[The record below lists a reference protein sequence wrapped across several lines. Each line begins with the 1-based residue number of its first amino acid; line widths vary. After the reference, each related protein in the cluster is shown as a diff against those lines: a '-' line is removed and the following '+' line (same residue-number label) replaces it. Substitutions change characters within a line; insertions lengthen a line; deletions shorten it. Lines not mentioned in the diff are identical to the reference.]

1 MPGSVSE
8 ARPYRDAFG
17 AMVGTALGAG
27 LLSALVEALLTL
39 RGAAGVQ
46 AADAVAFARI
56 AFGLY
61 LGLALVVGLTE
72 GVVVGAVRATHG
84 SGGLRRGWRALVAD
98 AELDRRLAA
107 ALVAGALAALVFAL
121 LVAGLAMGLVAKV
134 ERQSTGALLL
144 GFVAVALVPL
154 LAALWYP
161 TYRVT
166 RRLARAIP
174 RGASFPATATLVV
187 AGGAAALVL
196 VAFVTMT
203 RLDWRA
209 LPLGVPTMAA
219 VFAIAQLAL
228 YLLFYGRFA
237 AWRTRLPARGAIVV
251 GVAILAALGPII
263 AVSGPAPSP
272 RTLALLAVESRGAR
286 ALVAV
291 ARRAGD
297 HDGDGYSTLLGGGDC
312 DDHDPAVNPGARDL
326 PGNGKDENCNGADAV
341 AHAAAAHADG
351 AHLAADPGSDAEPP
365 AFAWKGN
372 VVIIAVDT
380 LRADRL
386 GAAGYRRDG
395 KSLTPRIDALVS
407 KGVYF
412 THAWAQA
419 PHTPRS
425 FPSLFTSRYPSA
437 IHWDKSFSN
446 YPRVEADNTT
456 VFEAFHDAGY
466 TVAGE
471 ASHFYFTA
479 EQGITQGFDSF
490 DNSDAKN
497 LKDSNT
503 DIAAPRIVPRVK
515 TRLGEL
521 AAAKQKFV
529 LFTHMFEPHSTYVE
543 HEGVTY
549 VGSGK
554 ALFEEKYDREV
565 EFVDHYVGEIVDAVA
580 AAGLEGSTMIVLV
593 SDHGEAFFTHSYA
606 GQKLGWHGS
615 ALYDDQLRVPI
626 VFVAPGLAP
635 RKVDSP
641 VMLLDVAPT
650 LLTMAGVR
658 VPASF
663 QGESLVDGFV
673 GDPLPARP
681 VHAELVPYP
690 NMKVSLQMQV
700 SADGKTKLIRNLTDR
715 VTELYDLVADPG
727 EQKNLAFDDAARART
742 LPELEAELSRW
753 ADSELSPP

>member
-1 MPGSVSE
+1 MSGSVPE
-8 ARPYRDAFG
+8 ARPYRAAFA

-27 LLSALVEALLTL
+27 LMTTLVEALLTL
-39 RGAAGVQ
+39 RGAQGVRSG
-46 AADAVAFARI
+46 DAVAFTRVAL
-56 AFGLY
+56 GLY
-61 LGLALVVGLTE
+61 LGLALVVGLSE
-72 GVVVGAVRATHG
+72 GVVVGAFRATHG
-84 SGGLRRGWRALVAD
+84 EGGLRAGWRRLVAD
-98 AELDRRLAA
+98 IELDRR
-107 ALVAGALAALVFAL
+107 VAGALLAGALVALVFAL
-121 LVAGLAMGLVAKV
+121 LVAGLAMSLVAKV

-144 GFVAVALVPL
+144 GFVAVALVPVL
-154 LAALWYP
+154 VALWYP
-161 TYRVT
+161 AYRVT
-166 RRLARAIP
+166 RPVARAIP
-174 RGASFPATATLVV
+174 RGASFPATATLVL
-187 AGGAAALVL
+187 AGGAAAFVL
-196 VAFVTMT
+196 VAFVTVT

-209 LPLGVPTMAA
+209 LPLGLPTMLAA
-219 VFAIAQLAL
+219 FAIAQLLL
-228 YLLFYGRFA
+228 YLLFYGHARGVA
-237 AWRTRLPARGAIVV
+237 MRTRLPARGVLLA
-251 GVAILAALGPII
+251 VAALLAALGPVV
-263 AVSGPAPSP
+263 ALAGRAPSE
-272 RTLALLAVESRGAR
+272 RTLALLSVESRGAR
-286 ALVAV
+286 ALVAQ
-291 ARRAGD
+291 ARKLGD

-312 DDHDPAVNPGARDL
+312 DDHDRDVHPGARDL
-326 PGNGKDENCNGADAV
+326 PGNGKDENCNG
-341 AHAAAAHADG
+341 
-351 AHLAADPGSDAEPP
+351 SDAPAHVAKAANEHAPAPPGADVEPP
-365 AFAWKGN
+365 AFTWKGN
-372 VVIIAVDT
+372 VVLIAVDT

-395 KSLTPRIDALVS
+395 KSLTPRIDALVE

-412 THAWAQA
+412 RRAWAQA

-446 YPRVEADNTT
+446 YPKVEADNTT

-479 EQGITQGFDSF
+479 EQGILQGFDSF
-490 DNSDAKN
+490 DNAEARN

-515 TRLGEL
+515 ARLAEL
-521 AAAKQKFV
+521 AAAKGKFV

-543 HEGVTY
+543 HDGVTY

-565 EFVDHYVGEIVDAVA
+565 EFVDHYVGEVVDAVA
-580 AAGLEGSTMIVLV
+580 AAGLADSTMIVLV

-626 VFVAPGLAP
+626 VFVAPGLVP
-635 RKVDSP
+635 HTIDQP

-650 LLTMAGVR
+650 LLTLAGVA
-658 VPASF
+658 VPPAF
-663 QGESLVDGFV
+663 QGESLV
-673 GDPLPARP
+673 PALANQELPSRA

-690 NMKVSLQMQV
+690 NFKVNLQMQV

-715 VTELYDLVADPG
+715 VSELYDLERDPG
-727 EQKNLAFDDAARART
+727 EQKNLAFDEPARVK
-742 LPELEAELSRW
+742 PLEAELSTW
-753 ADSELSPP
+753 ADESLAPP

>member
-1 MPGSVSE
+1 
-8 ARPYRDAFG
+8 
-17 AMVGTALGAG
+17 MVGTALGAG
-27 LLSALVEALLTL
+27 LVTALVEALLTL

-46 AADAVAFARI
+46 AADTVAFIRVAL
-56 AFGLY
+56 GLY
-61 LGLALVVGLTE
+61 LGLALVVGLAE
-72 GVVVGAVRATHG
+72 GVIVGAVRATHG
-84 SGGLRRGWRALVAD
+84 PGGMRRAWRALVAD
-98 AELDRRLAA
+98 AELDRRLAGG
-107 ALVAGALAALVFAL
+107 LVAGALVALIFAV

-161 TYRVT
+161 AFRVT
-166 RRLARAIP
+166 RRLARVIP
-174 RGASFPATATLVV
+174 RGASFPATATLVLV
-187 AGGAAALVL
+187 GGAAGLVL
-196 VAFVTMT
+196 VAFVTVT

-228 YLLFYGRFA
+228 HLLFYGRFA
-237 AWRTRLPARGAIVV
+237 GWRERLTARGVLV
-251 GVAILAALGPII
+251 TVAALVAALGPII
-263 AVSGPAPSP
+263 AVAGAAPSP
-272 RTLALLAVESRGAR
+272 RTLALLSVESRGVR
-286 ALVAV
+286 ALVAAV
-291 ARRAGD
+291 RRFGD
-297 HDGDGYSTLLGGGDC
+297 RDGDGYSTILGGGDC

-341 AHAAAAHADG
+341 AHAVAPHPQPDGHAAAA
-351 AHLAADPGSDAEPP
+351 PGTDAEPP
-365 AFAWKGN
+365 AFSWKGN

-386 GAAGYRRDG
+386 GATGYKRDG
-395 KSLTPRIDALVS
+395 KSLTPRIDALVAR
-407 KGVYF
+407 GVYF

-446 YPRVEADNTT
+446 YPKLEPDNTT

-490 DNSDAKN
+490 DNADAKN

-515 TRLGEL
+515 ARLGEL

-543 HEGVTY
+543 HDGVTY

-565 EFVDHYVGEIVDAVA
+565 EFVDRYVGEIVDAVA
-580 AAGLEGSTMIVLV
+580 AAGLADSTMIVLV

-626 VFVAPGLAP
+626 VFVAPGLTP
-635 RKVDSP
+635 RAVASP

-650 LLTMAGVR
+650 LLTTAGVQ
-658 VPASF
+658 VPATF
-663 QGESLVDGFV
+663 QGESLVDAFV
-673 GDPLPARP
+673 GHPLPARP

-700 SADGKTKLIRNLTDR
+700 SADGKTKLIHNLTDR
-715 VTELYDLVADPG
+715 VTELYDLEKDPG
-727 EQKNLAFDDAARART
+727 EQTNLAFDQPARVKAF
-742 LPELEAELSRW
+742 EEELSRW